1 MSEETPEIVNDESWK
16 NQVEREKT
24 SQEAAKPPEEDAEA
38 DFTLFDNLMSTLSA
52 QTLFALG
59 MMAEEGQAQVTV
71 DLDAAKHMIDT
82 LMMLQEK
89 TVNNLSSEESTNLE
103 QAISELQRVFATR
116 IQQAQHAGAAID
128 PSTPEI

>member
-1 MSEETPEIVNDESWK
+1 MSEETPEIFIDESWK
-16 NQVEREKT
+16 DQVEREKI

-38 DFTLFDNLMSTLSA
+38 EFTLFDNLMSTLSA

-89 TVNNLSSEESTNLE
+89 TVNNLSPEESTNLE
-103 QAISELQRVFATR
+103 QAISELQQVFATR
-116 IQQAQHAGAAID
+116 IQQAQQAGAAID